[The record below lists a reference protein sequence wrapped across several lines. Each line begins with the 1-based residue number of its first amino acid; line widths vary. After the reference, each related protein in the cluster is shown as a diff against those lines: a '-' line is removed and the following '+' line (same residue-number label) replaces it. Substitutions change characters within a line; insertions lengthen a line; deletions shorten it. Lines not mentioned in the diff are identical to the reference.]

1 MKVITTNLLNRFY
14 KNGVKP
20 IKDAL
25 AQKLDTSKVISN
37 LNTTVAGY
45 ALDARQGKALNDKIS
60 DLDKKMY
67 YMGDWQQIN
76 TNNYTA
82 PKDGFVCLWW
92 RPNDGSKPVTFANL
106 KDVTTDRFIAAGVTL
121 EGLPVMINAPIKKGH
136 VVKYDYGAVGPHYF
150 YFIPFEK

>member
-25 AQKLDTSKVISN
+25 AKKLDTSKVISN
-37 LNTTVAGY
+37 LTTTTAGY

-106 KDVTTDRFIAAGVTL
+106 KDVTTDRFIAAGV
-121 EGLPVMINAPIKKGH
+121 MINAPIKKGH